1 MEDLSLVGLFVVS
14 FLSASVLPG
23 SSELVFITM
32 LINKIAPDSTI
43 LWVATAGNT
52 LGGVTTFFVGRFIS
66 STRLP
71 NERVLLWTEKWGG
84 FSLLF
89 SWVPFL
95 GDVICITAGWL
106 RTGVILSLLCLTTG
120 KLIRYWV
127 LMAGIT

>member
-66 STRLP
+66 SSRLP

-106 RTGVILSLLCLTTG
+106 RTGVILSLLCLSTG

>member
-1 MEDLSLVGLFVVS
+1 
-14 FLSASVLPG
+14 
-23 SSELVFITM
+23 FITM

-43 LWVATAGNT
+43 LWVATVGNT
-52 LGGVTTFFVGRFIS
+52 LGGVTTFFVGRFIP

-71 NERVLLWTEKWGG
+71 SERVLLWTEKWGG

-106 RTGVILSLLCLTTG
+106 RTGVILSLLCLSTG

>member
-1 MEDLSLVGLFVVS
+1 LEDLSLVGLFVVS

-66 STRLP
+66 SSRLP

-106 RTGVILSLLCLTTG
+106 RTGVILSLLCLSTG

>member
-106 RTGVILSLLCLTTG
+106 RTGVILSLLCLSTG

>member
-43 LWVATAGNT
+43 LWVATVGNT
-52 LGGVTTFFVGRFIS
+52 LGGVTTFFVGRFIPS
-66 STRLP
+66 SRLP

-106 RTGVILSLLCLTTG
+106 RTGVILSLLCLSTG

-127 LMAGIT
+127 LMAGVT

>member
-43 LWVATAGNT
+43 LWVATVGNT

-66 STRLP
+66 SSRLP

-95 GDVICITAGWL
+95 GDVICLTAGWL

-120 KLIRYWV
+120 KLIRYWI

>member
-32 LINKIAPDSTI
+32 LLNKIAPDSTI

-52 LGGVTTFFVGRFIS
+52 LGGVTTFFVGRFIPI
-66 STRLP
+66 TRLP
-71 NERVLLWTEKWGG
+71 SKRILSWTEKWGG
-84 FSLLF
+84 FSLLL
-89 SWVPFL
+89 SWVPFF
-95 GDVICITAGWL
+95 GDIICITAGWL

-120 KLIRYWV
+120 KLIRYWI

>member
-1 MEDLSLVGLFVVS
+1 MEDISLVGLFIVS

-106 RTGVILSLLCLTTG
+106 RTGVILSLLCLSTG

>member
-32 LINKIAPDSTI
+32 LINKIAPGSTI
-43 LWVATAGNT
+43 LWVATVGNT

>member
-43 LWVATAGNT
+43 LWVATVGNT